1 MSHNDLTGR
10 RAVIAVADLNRAHNT
25 LQNRHRALTTAFEN
39 TRRMMQQ
46 KSKDEKKA
54 LERAKQAEARSHSL
68 ETQLRNVA
76 YRYRLLAK
84 QLNNVSNR
92 SRSLEMK
99 LRNAE
104 YRSQLFEKEL
114 ALLDV
119 WKDVSLMQ
127 ADVIMGT
134 GESDKLLLTFMEGL
148 KQKVDILKDKNAE
161 LQTKNQ
167 EYESLIKTNHIQH
180 NKQQETIKSQRV
192 TIKSQQATIK
202 SQQDRLKKLEVM
214 SKRYRI
220 TIKNVSHKDEQA
232 KAQTGNN
239 GNRKLKKRRLSQ
251 IS

>member
-1 MSHNDLTGR
+1 MSHNELTGR
-10 RAVIAVADLNRAHNT
+10 RAVIAVAYLNSAHNT
-25 LQNRHRALTTAFEN
+25 LQDRHRALTTAFDN
-39 TRRMMQQ
+39 TRRMMKQ

-54 LERAKQAEARSHSL
+54 LERAKQAEAKSHSL

-76 YRYRLLAK
+76 SRYHLLAK

-119 WKDVSLMQ
+119 WKDVSLMH
-127 ADVIMGT
+127 ADVMMGT
-134 GESDKLLLTFMEGL
+134 CESDKLFLTFIQGL
-148 KQKVDILKDKNAE
+148 KQKVDILKDKNSQ
-161 LQTKNQ
+161 LQTENQ
-167 EYESLIKTNHIQH
+167 EYQSLIKTNHIQH
-180 NKQQETIKSQRV
+180 NKQKV

-202 SQQDRLKKLEVM
+202 SQQATIKLQQDRLKKLEVM
-214 SKRYRI
+214 SKRHRI
-220 TIKNVSHKDEQA
+220 IIKNISQKDEQA
-232 KAQTGNN
+232 KAQRGNN